1 MAVECAGAVTRV
13 APAATAALVLSLR
26 STGTALCPHA
36 AVVYAIHVHVPVHA
50 CEFECVCI
58 SLSVNVRE
66 KKTERER
73 KRDTECMYLS

>member
-26 STGTALCPHA
+26 SAGTALCPHA
-36 AVVYAIHVHVPVHA
+36 AVVYAMHVHVRVHA
-50 CEFECVCI
+50 CVCECVCI

-73 KRDTECMYLS
+73 EAASACI